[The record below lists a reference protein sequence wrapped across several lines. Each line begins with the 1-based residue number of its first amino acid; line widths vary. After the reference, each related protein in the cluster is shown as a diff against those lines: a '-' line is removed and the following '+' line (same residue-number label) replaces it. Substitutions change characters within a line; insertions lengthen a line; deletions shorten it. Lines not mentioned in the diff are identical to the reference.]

1 MAIGRREH
9 EVSDH
14 KMVIRADA
22 RAIGA
27 ITALGAPMRSKPRM
41 SDYRTGNRAGECI
54 SYYKDADGN
63 IINAKV
69 FTPSRTRKPNR
80 RHNIVVT
87 ETRATVDRSL
97 MARMGSNHEGDV

>member
-1 MAIGRREH
+1 MN
-9 EVSDH
+9 DH

-27 ITALGAPMRSKPRM
+27 ITALGAPMRRKSAM

-54 SYYKDADGN
+54 SYYAADKSDAV
-63 IINAKV
+63 IFK
-69 FTPSRTRKPNR
+69 PQRTRKPNR
-80 RHNIVVT
+80 RRNIVVT